1 MRLLGFML
9 LAIALIPAFGA
20 DTPDMRPTQ
29 LCASM
34 TPGATPCN
42 VPKKDLSEA
51 KAAFSRGLKLQ
62 SSKRLDEALREFEIA
77 SHLVPQDVEFATAR
91 ELTRQQLVYEHLERG
106 NHALLGSDPISALG
120 EFRAALSLDPDNEF
134 AQQRV
139 NDALGGPAPDIDARS
154 RMLGDTGLIQL
165 APQANRADFHFRGD
179 SRALLTQ
186 IAQTFGVTA
195 IIDDSVISRRVRVDL
210 EDVDFFTA
218 MQTASSVTRT
228 FWTPLDEKQLL
239 VAADSLE
246 NHKQFDR
253 MAARTFYIG
262 GATSAQDLNEVVN
275 ALRSLF
281 EIRFMAQQPSSNTI
295 TVRAPQRILDAATAF
310 VESLGTGR
318 PEVLLEVKIY
328 QVSNTLTRNIGM
340 HIPNTFHMFNI
351 PASALAGVAGQNLQQ
366 LINQL
371 IATGGINQANNT
383 ALSAL
388 LAQLQGQQNS
398 IFSQPLATFGN
409 GLTLFGVSLDQLS
422 ATLSLNQS
430 SVKSLEHAMLRAGQG
445 KDATFRLGSRY
456 PILNASFAPIFNSS
470 SISQVIANNSFQ
482 AAFPSYSYE
491 DIGLTI
497 KAKPQIHGNSDVG
510 LELEM
515 QLRSLGTQSLNGV
528 PVINNREF
536 KGAMTLKDG
545 EPAVV
550 AGAVTRSEQRSLSGI
565 PGLGEIPLLSKVS
578 ASNTLQRDE
587 DELLVVITPHVL
599 TSGGS
604 DAGAEVWLS
613 PAR

>member
-1 MRLLGFML
+1 ML
-9 LAIALIPAFGA
+9 LAVLTAPAMGA
-20 DTPDMRPTQ
+20 DVPNARPMQ
-29 LCASM
+29 LCAS
-34 TPGATPCN
+34 TVPGAPACN
-42 VPKKDLSEA
+42 VPRKDLKEA
-51 KAAFSRGLKLQ
+51 KAAFARGLKLQ
-62 SSKRLDEALREFEIA
+62 NAKRLDEALQEFEAA

-106 NHALLGSDPISALG
+106 NRANLTSDQVSALG
-120 EFRAALSLDPDNEF
+120 EFRAALSLDPENEF
-134 AQQRV
+134 ARRQLA
-139 NDALGGPAPDIDARS
+139 DAAATSMPELTSAPRLL
-154 RMLGDTGLIQL
+154 RDTGLIQL
-165 APQANRADFHFRGD
+165 APDTKRADFHFRGD

-195 IIDDSVISRRVRVDL
+195 IFDDSVLSRRVRVDL
-210 EDVDFFTA
+210 EDVDFYTA
-218 MQTASSVTRT
+218 MQTASSVTKT
-228 FWTPLDEKQLL
+228 FWTPLEEKQVLI
-239 VAADSLE
+239 AADAPE

-281 EIRFMAQQPSSNTI
+281 EIRFMAQQPNSNTI
-295 TVRAPQRILDAATAF
+295 TVRAPQRVLEAATTF
-310 VESLGTGR
+310 IETLGTAK
-318 PEVLLEVKIY
+318 PEVLLEVKVYEI
-328 QVSNTLTRNIGM
+328 SNTLTRNIGM
-340 HIPNTFHMFNI
+340 HIPNTFQMFNI
-351 PASALAGVAGQNLQQ
+351 PASALVGSGGQNLQD

-371 IATGGINQANNT
+371 IASGGINQANNT
-383 ALSAL
+383 TISAL

-409 GLTLFGVSLDQLS
+409 GLTLFGVSLNQLS

-430 SVKSLEHAMLRAGQG
+430 SVRTLEHAMLRAGQG
-445 KDATFRLGSRY
+445 KDASFRLGSRY

-470 SISQVIANNSFQ
+470 SIAQVIGNNSFQ
-482 AAFPSYSYE
+482 AAFPSFNYE

-545 EPAVV
+545 EPAFV
-550 AGAVTRSEQRSLSGI
+550 ASAVTRSEQRSLSGI
-565 PGLGEIPLLSKVS
+565 PGFGDIPLLNKIS
-578 ASNTLQRDE
+578 ATNTLQRDE
-587 DELLVVITPHVL
+587 DELLIVITPHVL
-599 TSGGS
+599 ATGGS
-604 DAGAEVWLS
+604 EAGAEIWLS

>member
-1 MRLLGFML
+1 
-9 LAIALIPAFGA
+9 
-20 DTPDMRPTQ
+20 
-29 LCASM
+29 
-34 TPGATPCN
+34 
-42 VPKKDLSEA
+42 
-51 KAAFSRGLKLQ
+51 
-62 SSKRLDEALREFEIA
+62 
-77 SHLVPQDVEFATAR
+77 
-91 ELTRQQLVYEHLERG
+91 
-106 NHALLGSDPISALG
+106 
-120 EFRAALSLDPDNEF
+120 
-134 AQQRV
+134 
-139 NDALGGPAPDIDARS
+139 
-154 RMLGDTGLIQL
+154 
-165 APQANRADFHFRGD
+165 
-179 SRALLTQ
+179 
-186 IAQTFGVTA
+186 
-195 IIDDSVISRRVRVDL
+195 
-210 EDVDFFTA
+210 
-218 MQTASSVTRT
+218 
-228 FWTPLDEKQLL
+228 
-239 VAADSLE
+239 
-246 NHKQFDR
+246 
-253 MAARTFYIG
+253 
-262 GATSAQDLNEVVN
+262 
-275 ALRSLF
+275 
-281 EIRFMAQQPSSNTI
+281 MAQQPSSNTI

>member
-1 MRLLGFML
+1 
-9 LAIALIPAFGA
+9 
-20 DTPDMRPTQ
+20 
-29 LCASM
+29 
-34 TPGATPCN
+34 
-42 VPKKDLSEA
+42 
-51 KAAFSRGLKLQ
+51 
-62 SSKRLDEALREFEIA
+62 
-77 SHLVPQDVEFATAR
+77 
-91 ELTRQQLVYEHLERG
+91 
-106 NHALLGSDPISALG
+106 
-120 EFRAALSLDPDNEF
+120 
-134 AQQRV
+134 
-139 NDALGGPAPDIDARS
+139 
-154 RMLGDTGLIQL
+154 
-165 APQANRADFHFRGD
+165 
-179 SRALLTQ
+179 
-186 IAQTFGVTA
+186 
-195 IIDDSVISRRVRVDL
+195 
-210 EDVDFFTA
+210 
-218 MQTASSVTRT
+218 
-228 FWTPLDEKQLL
+228 
-239 VAADSLE
+239 
-246 NHKQFDR
+246 
-253 MAARTFYIG
+253 
-262 GATSAQDLNEVVN
+262 
-275 ALRSLF
+275 
-281 EIRFMAQQPSSNTI
+281 
-295 TVRAPQRILDAATAF
+295 
-310 VESLGTGR
+310 
-318 PEVLLEVKIY
+318 
-328 QVSNTLTRNIGM
+328 
-340 HIPNTFHMFNI
+340 
-351 PASALAGVAGQNLQQ
+351 
-366 LINQL
+366 
-371 IATGGINQANNT
+371 
-383 ALSAL
+383 
-388 LAQLQGQQNS
+388 
-398 IFSQPLATFGN
+398 
-409 GLTLFGVSLDQLS
+409 
-422 ATLSLNQS
+422 
-430 SVKSLEHAMLRAGQG
+430 MLRAGQG

>member
-281 EIRFMAQQPSSNTI
+281 
-295 TVRAPQRILDAATAF
+295 
-310 VESLGTGR
+310 
-318 PEVLLEVKIY
+318 
-328 QVSNTLTRNIGM
+328 
-340 HIPNTFHMFNI
+340 
-351 PASALAGVAGQNLQQ
+351 
-366 LINQL
+366 
-371 IATGGINQANNT
+371 
-383 ALSAL
+383 
-388 LAQLQGQQNS
+388 
-398 IFSQPLATFGN
+398 
-409 GLTLFGVSLDQLS
+409 
-422 ATLSLNQS
+422 
-430 SVKSLEHAMLRAGQG
+430 
-445 KDATFRLGSRY
+445 
-456 PILNASFAPIFNSS
+456 
-470 SISQVIANNSFQ
+470 
-482 AAFPSYSYE
+482 
-491 DIGLTI
+491 
-497 KAKPQIHGNSDVG
+497 
-510 LELEM
+510 
-515 QLRSLGTQSLNGV
+515 
-528 PVINNREF
+528 
-536 KGAMTLKDG
+536 
-545 EPAVV
+545 
-550 AGAVTRSEQRSLSGI
+550 
-565 PGLGEIPLLSKVS
+565 
-578 ASNTLQRDE
+578 
-587 DELLVVITPHVL
+587 
-599 TSGGS
+599 
-604 DAGAEVWLS
+604 
-613 PAR
+613 

>member
-1 MRLLGFML
+1 ML
-9 LAIALIPAFGA
+9 LAAMAVPALAA
-20 DTPDMRPTQ
+20 DNPDVHPTQ
-29 LCASM
+29 LCAS
-34 TPGATPCN
+34 TAPGAPACN
-42 VPKKDLSEA
+42 VPKQDLKEA

-62 SSKRLDEALREFEIA
+62 NGKHLEEALQEFETA
-77 SHLVPQDVEFATAR
+77 SRLVPQDIEFATAR
-91 ELTRQQLVYEHLERG
+91 ELTRQQLVYEHMERG
-106 NHALLGSDPISALG
+106 NRALLASDQISALG
-120 EFRAALSLDPDNEF
+120 EFRAALDLDPDNEF
-134 AQQRV
+134 ARQRV
-139 NDALGGPAPDIDARS
+139 SDAADAPRPDINAPS
-154 RMLGDTGLIQL
+154 RVLRDTGLIQL
-165 APQANRADFHFRGD
+165 APEAKRADFHFRGD
-179 SRALLTQ
+179 SRALLTR
-186 IAQTFGVTA
+186 IAQTFGVTP
-195 IIDDSVISRRVRVDL
+195 IFDDSVISRRVRVDL
-210 EDVDFFTA
+210 EDVDFYSA
-218 MQTASSVTRT
+218 MQAASGVTKT
-228 FWTPLDEKQLL
+228 FWTPIEEKQLL
-239 VAADSLE
+239 IAADTPE

-295 TVRAPQRILDAATAF
+295 TVRAPQRVLEAATPF
-310 VESLGTGR
+310 VESLGSGR

-328 QVSNTLTRNIGM
+328 EVSNTLTRNIGM
-340 HIPNTFHMFNI
+340 HIPYTFQMFNI
-351 PASALAGVAGQNLQQ
+351 PASALAGLGGQNLQQ

-371 IATGGINQANNT
+371 IASGGINQANNT
-383 ALSAL
+383 SISAL

-430 SVKSLEHAMLRAGQG
+430 SIKSLEHAMLRAGQG
-445 KDATFRLGSRY
+445 KDATFKLGSRY

-470 SISQVIANNSFQ
+470 SIAQVIGNNSFQ
-482 AAFPSYSYE
+482 AAFPSFNYE

-515 QLRSLGTQSLNGV
+515 QLRSLGTQTLNGV

-550 AGAVTRSEQRSLSGI
+550 AGSVTRSEQRTLNGI
-565 PGLGEIPLLSKVS
+565 PGFGEVPLLNKIS
-578 ASNTLQRDE
+578 ATNTLQRDE
-587 DELLVVITPHVL
+587 DELLIVITPHVL

-604 DAGAEVWLS
+604 EAGAEVWLS